1 MTKEQILVDVQ
12 EAIAEKL
19 GKEQSEITLD
29 KSFKDDLGADS
40 LEVMELVM
48 DLEDKF
54 EITIEDEQ
62 AENLKTVGDVV
73 NYIETQV

>member
-40 LEVMELVM
+40 LEVMEL
-48 DLEDKF
+48 
-54 EITIEDEQ
+54 TIEDEQ

>member
-19 GKEQSEITLD
+19 GK
-29 KSFKDDLGADS
+29 
-40 LEVMELVM
+40 
-48 DLEDKF
+48 
-54 EITIEDEQ
+54 
-62 AENLKTVGDVV
+62 TVGDVV